1 VIVRVPSSNIH
12 VRMTSSP
19 SDTASPSHPEPSE
32 PVGPR
37 SVEERFRALVSSVKD
52 YAIFMLDPSGN
63 IETWNAGAERTK
75 GYQAEEIIGQHMSRF
90 YTPED
95 LARGLPGKLLAEALR
110 EGRVESE
117 GWRVRKDGTRFWA
130 DVVITALVDER
141 GVLMGFAKV
150 TRDLTERLRAQEE
163 QLRLAHAEEAVRL
176 RDEFLSIAA
185 HELRTPLSAVQL
197 QLQSLLEQAN
207 GLDPRI
213 RSKVERA
220 CRGGERL
227 VTLVDTLM
235 DVSRI
240 TSGSFNLRLSQFDLT
255 AAVLEVVDRFREHAL
270 RASSVVTVRS
280 EGVLEG
286 RWDRLRIE
294 QVVTN
299 LLVNALKYA
308 AGTPVDFVLSGSE
321 SEVTLTMS
329 DGGPGIPESDWDR
342 IFRRFERAASMRSFG
357 GLGLGLY
364 VARQIVEAHGG
375 DIRLLRPQPKGA
387 HFMIRLP
394 RSPPD
399 GAAR

>member
-1 VIVRVPSSNIH
+1 
-12 VRMTSSP
+12 MTSSP
-19 SDTASPSHPEPSE
+19 SDTASLPDPEPSDAA
-32 PVGPR
+32 GPR

-63 IETWNAGAERTK
+63 VETWNAGAERAK
-75 GYQAEEIIGQHMSRF
+75 GYRADEIIGQHMSRF

-95 LARGLPGKLLAEALR
+95 LSRGLPATLLAQAVR

-130 DVVITALVDER
+130 DVVITALVDDR
-141 GVLMGFAKV
+141 GRLTGFAKV

-197 QLQSLLEQAN
+197 QLQALLERPD
-207 GLDPRI
+207 GIDPRVRAKI
-213 RSKVERA
+213 ERA
-220 CRGGERL
+220 CRSGERL

-240 TSGSFNLRLSQFDLT
+240 TSGSLTLSPSQFDLT
-255 AAVLEVVDRFREHAL
+255 AAVQEVVERFREHAL
-270 RASSVVTVRS
+270 RAGSVVSARS
-280 EGVLEG
+280 DGVLEG

-308 AGTPVDFVLSGSE
+308 AGTPVDIVLSGNE
-321 SEVTLTMS
+321 KEVTLTVS
-329 DGGPGIPESDWDR
+329 DGGPGIPESEWDR
-342 IFRRFERAASMRSFG
+342 IFLRFERATSRRNFG

-375 DIRLLRPQPKGA
+375 DIRLTRPRPKGA
-387 HFMIRLP
+387 HFVIRLP
-394 RSPPD
+394 RALPT
-399 GAAR
+399 GVTR